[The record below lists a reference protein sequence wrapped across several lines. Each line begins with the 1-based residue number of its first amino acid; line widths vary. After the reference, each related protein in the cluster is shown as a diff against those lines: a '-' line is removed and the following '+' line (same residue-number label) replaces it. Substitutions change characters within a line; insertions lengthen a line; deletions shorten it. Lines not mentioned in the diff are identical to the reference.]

1 MPRRR
6 WTTRRTTTSCTSEG
20 ARPRMDASVRRRRN
34 WDPGLLAVRY
44 LGIVGLRAGA
54 VVPVPF
60 RMSHRRPFDVDRRV
74 FFDDRSRGV
83 VRRRGVIPIP
93 GGRAPPPPARPPR
106 DTGTVGVLSTALPA
120 PLAPPSFTRRH

>member
-60 RMSHRRPFDVDRRV
+60 RMSHRRPFDVDRRF

-83 VRRRGVIPIP
+83 VRRRGGVPIR
-93 GGRAPPPPARPPR
+93 GGGGPPPPSDAPAG
-106 DTGTVGVLSTALPA
+106 TATVGVMSTVMPA
-120 PLAPPSFTRRH
+120 PLGA

>member
-60 RMSHRRPFDVDRRV
+60 RMSHRRPFDVDRRF
-74 FFDDRSRGV
+74 FFDDRTRGAV
-83 VRRRGVIPIP
+83 SRRGGGPIT
-93 GGRAPPPPARPPR
+93 GGGAPPPPADPPP
-106 DTGTVGVLSTALPA
+106 DT
-120 PLAPPSFTRRH
+120 APPGAMVARLPPPP

>member
-6 WTTRRTTTSCTSEG
+6 WTTRRTTTSCTGEG

-60 RMSHRRPFDVDRRV
+60 WMSHRRPFDVDRRV
-74 FFDDRSRGV
+74 FLDPPTRERE
-83 VRRRGVIPIP
+83 RRRGVGPIT
-93 GGRAPPPPARPPR
+93 GQRGAPHP
-106 DTGTVGVLSTALPA
+106 
-120 PLAPPSFTRRH
+120 